1 MNKSEEAIYFYMDI
15 SLDFFEEYGF
25 KSIPMDINI
34 FRYVISSAL
43 KRCMMSCSIPVEIL
57 QYREKDRR
65 GIIRIPSKE
74 TVKTWSALV
83 LFSSYDNLECMFR
96 VYKASPLLPCLNLC
110 SSLYIH
116 KKKDKECTER
126 IPKK

>member
-1 MNKSEEAIYFYMDI
+1 
-15 SLDFFEEYGF
+15 
-25 KSIPMDINI
+25 MDINI

-43 KRCMMSCSIPVEIL
+43 KKVYGNMSCSIPVEIL

-83 LFSSYDNLECMFR
+83 LFSSYDDLECMFR
-96 VYKASPLLPCLNLC
+96 VYKASPFYLV
-110 SSLYIH
+110 
-116 KKKDKECTER
+116 
-126 IPKK
+126 